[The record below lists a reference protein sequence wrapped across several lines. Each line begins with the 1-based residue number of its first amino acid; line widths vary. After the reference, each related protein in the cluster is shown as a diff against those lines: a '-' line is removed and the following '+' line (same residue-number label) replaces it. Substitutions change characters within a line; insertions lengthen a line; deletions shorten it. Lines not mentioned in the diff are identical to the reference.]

1 MADLIDPGNFEFFAR
16 YFLAGFILY
25 SVRSLYVLGERP
37 KATETVFEAVVFSLL
52 NQLTFLL
59 FSPSVSWLFSLFPNW
74 LNAAVGT
81 LLGGRTA
88 FFLEV
93 LVLPACLGVAFGLA
107 LRQGW
112 SSAILRKLAMPFV
125 HPTRR
130 AYDHAFGINRPG
142 SFVIVTYEDGTA
154 IHGYFGQN
162 SLAAS
167 DAERSDLYLE
177 QLYDVKDGNWT
188 ASVSG
193 KSALVTLRNMRSIE
207 FVPVRKES
215 QR

>member
-1 MADLIDPGNFEFFAR
+1 MADLIDPRNFDFFAR

-37 KATETVFEAVVFSLL
+37 KASETVFEAVVFSLM
-52 NQLTFLL
+52 NQLVFLL
-59 FSPSVSWLFSLFPNW
+59 VSPSMGWLTSVLPDWVSFVAST
-74 LNAAVGT
+74 V
-81 LLGGRTA
+81 LGGRTS

-93 LVLPACLGVAFGLA
+93 LVLPTILGVAFGLA

-112 SSAILRKLAMPFV
+112 SSAVLRKLAMPIV

-130 AYDHAFGINRPG
+130 AYDHAFGSNRHG

-154 IHGYFGQN
+154 IYGYFGQN

-188 ASVSG
+188 ASVNG
-193 KSALVTLRNMRSIE
+193 KSALLSLRNLRSIE
-207 FVPVRKES
+207 FVPVRKGD